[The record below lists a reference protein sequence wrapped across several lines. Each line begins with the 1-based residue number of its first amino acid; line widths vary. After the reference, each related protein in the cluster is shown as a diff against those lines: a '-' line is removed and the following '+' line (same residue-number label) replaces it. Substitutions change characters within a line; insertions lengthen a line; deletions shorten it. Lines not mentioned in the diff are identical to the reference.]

1 MQNQVDWQGVKRA
14 DSPEAKEDKIN
25 ADHVLSEKM
34 ENLTISQAQ
43 NKSGLGRSNS
53 CNRLF

>member
-25 ADHVLSEKM
+25 ADHVLYEKM
-34 ENLTISQAQ
+34 ENLTIS
-43 NKSGLGRSNS
+43 
-53 CNRLF
+53 